1 MRNKLENLPMV
12 LVVAILILIAIVILV
27 SFGEPKEVSE
37 KNIEVP
43 VVSTTSTTTSTTT
56 TSDTQIATQVATKN
70 TTKVRSTSKK
80 VTNSQVKSGK
90 YKLTHYGPNCKGCS
104 GITASGYNVK
114 NTIWYND
121 KEYGQVRVVATS
133 SQFKMYSIIK
143 IKDYKLGGDITA
155 IVLDR
160 GVGSGVI
167 DLLVASEKAATQLG
181 IQKVEI
187 EVLRKGK

>member
-1 MRNKLENLPMV
+1 MKENKKIITMIIIILMLIVWGSLELISSIEKTKSEPYE
-12 LVVAILILIAIVILV
+12 IKTGEPLIL
-27 SFGEPKEVSE
+27 
-37 KNIEVP
+37 
-43 VVSTTSTTTSTTT
+43 TTTETTTTSTIIPTT
-56 TSDTQIATQVATKN
+56 AKITKKVIK
-70 TTKVRSTSKK
+70 TTKKVNRSEQQRTAR
-80 VTNSQVKSGK
+80 T
-90 YKLTHYGPNCKGCS
+90 YKLTHYGPDCKGCS
-104 GITASGYNVK
+104 GITASGYNVR

-121 KEYGQVRVVATS
+121 PQYGEVRIVATS

-160 GVGSGVI
+160 GVGNGVI
-167 DLLVASEKAATQLG
+167 DLLVGSEKAATQLG